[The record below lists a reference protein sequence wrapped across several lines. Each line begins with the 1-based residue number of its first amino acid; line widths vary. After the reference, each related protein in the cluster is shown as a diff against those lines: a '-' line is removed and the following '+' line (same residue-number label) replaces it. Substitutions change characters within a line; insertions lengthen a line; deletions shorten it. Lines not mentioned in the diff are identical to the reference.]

1 MQGCNLL
8 LGPAGSNLLS
18 NLNADALGVDSSS
31 HKPFSVQGC
40 AAKAFHNASWQQG
53 LTGQRRRQV
62 TGQGMHQFMLT
73 QVAAQVGQIGIPSRQ
88 PGHLPDS
95 KGTLAHL
102 TEKKARP
109 RSGEMRDST
118 SRRTISGSRSPA
130 LANSWSAEGMVA
142 ENSSVCPPQADLCQQ
157 PCCI

>member
-1 MQGCNLL
+1 MAIIRQTKHLKTHLVHSTVDAGSCHALSLQNGVQHLDVVPRGGKHKGGLPRRDDLLKQPKQGCNLL

-73 QVAAQVGQIGIPSRQ
+73 QVAAQVGQIGIQCHPA
-88 PGHLPDS
+88 DS
-95 KGTLAHL
+95 
-102 TEKKARP
+102 
-109 RSGEMRDST
+109 
-118 SRRTISGSRSPA
+118 
-130 LANSWSAEGMVA
+130 
-142 ENSSVCPPQADLCQQ
+142 
-157 PCCI
+157 